1 MATLDDRFE
10 VSMSLTVRTASDKKD
25 YFSAEVAY
33 ASMDYP
39 HVVGVEAEMLA
50 MLQRLAALGEAQAAT
65 LTQERK

>member
-25 YFSAEVAY
+25 YFSAEVSY

-50 MLQRLAALGEAQAAT
+50 LLQRLTALGETQVAT
-65 LTQERK
+65 LLRDKK